1 MVSSAVLPGQSPLAA
16 IPAQHYETP
25 KGSPGKVI
33 ISDAGAMDLIN
44 LRCGLDNRKVS
55 NILKKLAGNGFAPA
69 NHFLQSG
76 DRAIICLGPDEWL
89 IMAEAG
95 TSTNIMTA
103 LETAKA
109 GHIATTEV
117 SSAMGILTISG
128 KTCRD
133 VLAKHCA
140 IDLDISGF
148 KPGQASQTLLGH
160 AGVILLAQADDQIT
174 LIGRSSFMP
183 YLVALLVDAG
193 LEYGVEYRP
202 A

>member
-1 MVSSAVLPGQSPLAA
+1 MVSSAVLPGQSPLAD
-16 IPAQHYETP
+16 IPRQSHETP
-25 KGSPGKVI
+25 KGSPGKVTI
-33 ISDAGAMDLIN
+33 RDAGPMDLIN
-44 LRCGLDNRKVS
+44 LRCQNDNRKIS
-55 NILKKLAGNGFAPA
+55 TILKKIAGNGFAPA
-69 NHFLQSG
+69 NQFLKSG

-95 TSTNIMTA
+95 TASTITAA
-103 LETAKA
+103 LETANA

-117 SSAMGILTISG
+117 SSAMGVLTISG

-140 IDLDISGF
+140 IDLDQSSF
-148 KPGQASQTLLGH
+148 KAGHAAQTILGH
-160 AGVILLAQADDQIT
+160 AGVILMANTDDQIT

-183 YLVALLVDAG
+183 YLVALLVDSG
-193 LEYGVEYRP
+193 VEYGVEYRP